1 MSRQQEK
8 GPVAAAASDNAAHR
22 FVEIAVLIP
31 LRGKPAA
38 DAQRDFK
45 LFTYRIPPRLQGR
58 LQAGQLVGVPFGP
71 RRAQGIVIATL
82 PETRVEGL
90 REVDRLIYSE
100 PILWPLQLELARWMA
115 DYYVAPFAA
124 CLTLFAPPGVITRS
138 GGRGTARPLY
148 EWHVQLQTDASDFVT
163 ALGQAGRATQ
173 QKRLWD
179 YLLAH
184 PDLCLSRRE
193 LMRACDLP
201 ASSGAL
207 RALQQKGW
215 VQAEAGGFR
224 LGLDVSAA
232 RHKALELGGTAKF
245 LPLLQM
251 VAAQGGAAWKSEL
264 DALRKVPLRDWRWLA
279 DRGLI
284 ALQAKRRLR
293 NPLQTQSFS
302 PSRAPRL
309 NKLQAQALE
318 LMQRYLAE
326 AAGPPGRTV
335 LLQGITGSGKTE
347 VYLQALECCLA
358 RGRQAIVLVPEIA
371 LTPQT
376 VKRFAGRFPG
386 RVSFVHSGLSTGERF
401 DVNRQVHAGAIDVLV
416 GPRSA
421 LFAPMA
427 RLGLIVL
434 DEEHDDAF
442 KQNAEEWGG
451 STVFYDARRVAA
463 EMSRRSGA
471 LLVLGSATPSLSTL
485 AQALQGDI
493 ARVVLSERMGQTAD
507 GFGPLP
513 LPPIEVVDMR
523 QELMAGHY
531 SVFSRPLHKQLTQV
545 LAHGEQAILLMN
557 RRGSRTFVLCRACG
571 HVLRC
576 QDCAVCLTYH
586 RDTSLM
592 ECHTCGRATPPP
604 AVCPECR
611 DKRIR
616 YFGAG
621 TELVTEELSRLFP
634 EARILR
640 WDADTARGK
649 DSHVRFME
657 TVRSGRADVIVGT
670 QMIAKGLDL
679 PWVTLVGVV
688 AADTGLFMPDFR
700 APERTCQLLIQVAGR
715 AGRSARGG
723 RVVLQTYQPEHYAI
737 QAAAQNDYERFCRR
751 ELTFRAAMGYPP
763 YRRLARLVY
772 WDRDAA
778 RARQAARTLKRALA
792 REIRKR
798 DGSASPVEV
807 IGPAPPFYE
816 RLRTFW
822 RQQILILGPDPAP
835 LLQNLE
841 IPPGWRVDLDPVS
854 TL

>member
-1 MSRQQEK
+1 MSNSRDK
-8 GPVAAAASDNAAHR
+8 APFGADAAPSAAYP
-22 FVEIAVLIP
+22 FVEIAVMIP

-38 DAQRDFK
+38 NSHRDFQ
-45 LFTYRIPPRLQGR
+45 LFTYSIPPQLRGR
-58 LQAGQLVGVPFGP
+58 LQPGQLVGVPFGH
-71 RRAQGIVIATL
+71 RRAHGIVMATL
-82 PETRVEGL
+82 RETRVKGL
-90 REVDRLIYSE
+90 RDVDRLIRPE
-100 PILWPLQLELARWMA
+100 PILWPLQMELARWMA
-115 DYYVAPFAA
+115 RYYVAPFSS
-124 CLTLFAPPGVITRS
+124 CLTLFAPPGFITRS
-138 GGRGTARPLY
+138 GGQGAARPLY
-148 EWHVQLQTDASDFVT
+148 AWHVQLQADPADLVA
-163 ALGQAGRATQ
+163 ALGRVGRATQ
-173 QKRLWD
+173 QKRVWD
-179 YLLAH
+179 HLLAH
-184 PDLCLSRRE
+184 PDTCFSRRE
-193 LMRACDLP
+193 LRQACDLP

-215 VQAEAGGFR
+215 VKVEAGGFR
-224 LGLDVSAA
+224 LGVVISKA
-232 RHKALELGGTAKF
+232 RYKAMELGGTAKF

-251 VAAQGGAAWKSEL
+251 VAEHNGEAWKSEL
-264 DALRKVPLRDWRWLA
+264 DALHKTPLRDWRWLA
-279 DRGLI
+279 DQGLVT
-284 ALQAKRRLR
+284 LQEKQRLR
-293 NPLQTQSFS
+293 NPIQAQSFT
-302 PSRAPRL
+302 PSLAPQL
-309 NKLQAQALE
+309 NKSQEQALD
-318 LMQRYLAE
+318 LMQRCLAE
-326 AAGPPGRTV
+326 NRVPPGQTV

-358 RGRQAIVLVPEIA
+358 QGQQAIVLVPEIA

-376 VKRFAGRFPG
+376 VKRFASRFPG

-401 DVNRQVHAGAIDVLV
+401 DINRQAHAGAIDVLV

-451 STVFYDARRVAA
+451 NTVFYDARRVAA
-463 EMSRRSGA
+463 EISRRSGA
-471 LLVLGSATPSLSTL
+471 LLILGSATPSLGTL
-485 AQALQGDI
+485 AKAIRGDI
-493 ARVVLSERMGQTAD
+493 ARVVLPERMGQTAD

-513 LPPIEVVDMR
+513 LPPIELVDMR
-523 QELMAGHY
+523 QELMAGNY
-531 SVFSRPLHKQLTQV
+531 SVFSRPLQKQLAQV

-557 RRGSRTFVLCRACG
+557 RRGSRTFVLCRSCG
-571 HVLRC
+571 HVLHC
-576 QDCAVCLTYH
+576 KDCAICLTYH
-586 RDTSLM
+586 SDTQLM
-592 ECHTCGRATPPP
+592 ECHACSQATPPP
-604 AVCPECR
+604 RVCPECG

-621 TELVTEELSRLFP
+621 TELVTEELSKLFP
-634 EARILR
+634 AARILR

-649 DSHVRFME
+649 DSHIRFME
-657 TVRSGRADVIVGT
+657 IVSSGRADVIVGT

-715 AGRSARGG
+715 AGRSERGG
-723 RVVLQTYQPEHYAI
+723 RVLLQTYQPEHYAV
-737 QAAAQNDYERFCRR
+737 QAAAHNDYERFCRR
-751 ELTFRAAMGYPP
+751 ELTFREAMGYPP

-772 WDRDAA
+772 WDKDAE
-778 RARQAARTLKRALA
+778 RARQAARSLKRAIN
-792 REIRKR
+792 REIRKLEPQ
-798 DGSASPVEV
+798 DLPVTV

-822 RQQILILGPDPAP
+822 RQQILILDHDPAR
-835 LLQNLE
+835 LLRNLE